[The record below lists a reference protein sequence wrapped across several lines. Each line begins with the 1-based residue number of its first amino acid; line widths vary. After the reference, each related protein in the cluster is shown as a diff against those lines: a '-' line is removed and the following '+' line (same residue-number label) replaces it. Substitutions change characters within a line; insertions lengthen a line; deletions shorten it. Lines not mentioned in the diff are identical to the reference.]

1 MKPSTSTKTAK
12 SNITTST
19 TTSNTN
25 SSNITT
31 LAANATTT
39 TPTKVSLKIV
49 TATKATKVNP
59 SHFLLASLLSNQSN
73 NETDSSDNSTS
84 SLVYRPKEVDELID
98 YEIETLEAM
107 RHIERNASSKSV
119 LNLFKLMDN
128 DRKCFTL
135 FLPTML
141 IQSLIAFFSNSILK
155 R

>member
-1 MKPSTSTKTAK
+1 MKPSTNTKTAK

-19 TTSNTN
+19 TTINTN

-59 SHFLLASLLSNQSN
+59 SHFLLASLLSNQSSN
-73 NETDSSDNSTS
+73 NETDSSVNSTS

-128 DRKCFTL
+128 DRK
-135 FLPTML
+135 
-141 IQSLIAFFSNSILK
+141 
-155 R
+155 